1 MKWTLITLLSL
12 FSCALAG
19 VSGKINAAV
28 VPATPGLFSRAELDY
43 LGSQVET
50 GLLYSKEY
58 RVLERAQMGDILA
71 EHGFQN
77 SGVCQQDSCGVEF
90 GKLLGVEK
98 IIILSV
104 AKEGG
109 AIAVSAKLVDV
120 ATGTIEKTENI
131 RSYGTISQVAVQK
144 GQSLGRKL
152 VGVNLEEDQPAYKQ
166 KKLWITLGAAAIL
179 IPVVFFA
186 TRSETTTETVE
197 RKVRFQ

>member
-1 MKWTLITLLSL
+1 MKWIVIVLLLCLISAHANDTRKTN
-12 FSCALAG
+12 
-19 VSGKINAAV
+19 VAV
-28 VPATPGLFSRAELDY
+28 VPAAPGLFSRAELDY
-43 LGSQVET
+43 LGSQVEA
-50 GLLYSKEY
+50 GILFSKEY

-98 IIILSV
+98 IILIAV
-104 AKEGG
+104 TKEGSE
-109 AIAVSAKLVDV
+109 IAVSAKFVDV
-120 ATGTIEKTENI
+120 ATGIIEKTENL

-144 GQSLGRKL
+144 GQGLGRKL
-152 VGVNLEEDQPAYKQ
+152 VGVSLEEDKPAYKQ
-166 KKLWITLGAAAIL
+166 KKLWITLGAAAVL

-186 TRSETTTETVE
+186 TRSETKTETVE